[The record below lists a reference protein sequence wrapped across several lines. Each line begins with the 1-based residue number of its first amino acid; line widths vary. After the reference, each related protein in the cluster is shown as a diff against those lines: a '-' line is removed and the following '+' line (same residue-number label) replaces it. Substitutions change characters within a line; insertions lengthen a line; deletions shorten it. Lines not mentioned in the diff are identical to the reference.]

1 MAAKPSALPP
11 PPQFGR
17 LERASV
23 SLSTADHSSGS
34 NRQLPTSGSSYSNP
48 PPPDG
53 SSVAKE
59 TLLQVQRE
67 SSNGVTLR
75 KPKTNQRDK
84 TLRQK
89 GILLSSHSGPRSL
102 SPPPPPSVHPPLNTE
117 CYHPLPP
124 PPLLPSPTRSSLPS
138 TDPTA
143 SSKLSNQSS
152 TLTSRS
158 TGDDGVLNVFQV
170 MQLSAAA
177 SLPEAVG
184 SPDSGYDDLATA
196 VLVCNRSD
204 SIGSTSSSSS
214 SSRRTGPNS
223 GVPSSLF
230 SVRDSEL
237 ELVKEE
243 DGSDEGEDEE
253 GTERKERGTSN
264 TSSEQSDP
272 PSFPRLSLDESN
284 NFYAPDD
291 ETLIQTVQRP
301 GIKRSNSTDMKRMAS
316 TMRPSG
322 RAESYSANA
331 SNRVIVNKAAGAER
345 GRSQSLFTKGNVY
358 IVHINNDK

>member
-1 MAAKPSALPP
+1 MAAKPSTLPP

-23 SLSTADHSSGS
+23 SLSSADHSSS
-34 NRQLPTSGSSYSNP
+34 SRHQLPTGGPPYSH

-53 SSVAKE
+53 SSHAKE
-59 TLLQVQRE
+59 TLLQVQRD

-75 KPKTNQRDK
+75 KPKTNQQDK
-84 TLRQK
+84 MLRQK

-102 SPPPPPSVHPPLNTE
+102 SPPPPSNVHPLSNTE

-124 PPLLPSPTRSSLPS
+124 PPLIPSPSHSLIPN

-143 SSKLSNQSS
+143 NSKPSNHSPN
-152 TLTSRS
+152 LTPQA

-196 VLVCNRSD
+196 ALVCNRSD
-204 SIGSTSSSSS
+204 SIGSTSSS

-243 DGSDEGEDEE
+243 DGSDEGEDNEE
-253 GTERKERGTSN
+253 TERKERGTSN

-272 PSFPRLSLDESN
+272 LPSPSFLRLSLDESN

-291 ETLIQTVQRP
+291 ETVIQTVQRP
-301 GIKRSNSTDMKRMAS
+301 GIKRSYSTDTKRMQS
-316 TMRPSG
+316 TLRPSG
-322 RAESYSANA
+322 RAESYSSNAN
-331 SNRVIVNKAAGAER
+331 NRIIGNKPSGAER
-345 GRSQSLFTKGNVY
+345 GRSQSLYTKGNVVY
-358 IVHINNDK
+358 NHL